1 MPKYRPT
8 PSFLAAMACLLTL
21 ATFAALA
28 DDTLT
33 WVHPTQYTNAAPLAP
48 DEIESTEIRFYAS
61 ATSTAILGSVSVLA
75 PAATVVIPRNENT
88 VLNQCYQAATRVL
101 PAFGGA
107 QSAFSPSAR
116 VCVANSPN
124 KPKPPTALAGA

>member
-1 MPKYRPT
+1 MKLPT
-8 PSFLAAMACLLTL
+8 PPFLLAMAAVLAL
-21 ATFAALA
+21 ATFSALA

-33 WVHPTQYTNAAPLAP
+33 WVHPTQYMNAAPLDPA
-48 DEIESTEIRFYAS
+48 EIESTEIRFYAS
-61 ATSTAILGSVSVLA
+61 ATSTAILGSVSVPA

-107 QSAFSPSAR
+107 QSAFAPAAR

-124 KPKPPTALAGA
+124 KPKSPTALSGV